1 MLQLGT
7 KADTLACLSN
17 KLKYACVLP
26 QYKFTVSDWRAGNVD
41 FGSIMH
47 DLYNNGKNNEIKRI
61 IVRSSALNEDT
72 SQHSQAGKYTSVG
85 DVTNEKTFAD
95 AVNRVINS
103 YEDDNEL
110 NQVLVQPM
118 LEQVGI
124 SGVAFTL
131 DPNTLGNY
139 YVINYD
145 DITGSTESI
154 TSGTSEKDKLLY
166 VFKGIHTINNFFI
179 SNLCNAL
186 EELENLFGQPNLD
199 VEFAMGEY
207 GGALYILQV
216 RPLCITITKRQVLLE
231 EQEKYLQDISK
242 KIENENK
249 EKPFLYGRKTIYGVM
264 PDWNPAEIIGVRPKP
279 LALSLYKE
287 IVTDSIWAY
296 QRDNYGYRNLR
307 SFPLMIDFYGLPYID
322 VRVSFNSF
330 VPAQL
335 SEKTAKKLV
344 DYYLDKLRR
353 HPDLHDKIEFE
364 IAFTCYT
371 PDLPE
376 RIKCLS
382 EYNFSEKEITEIIVS
397 LRDMTNVIID
407 NEKGLWKKDYQKI
420 QILEKRY
427 EQIVNSDLDT
437 VSKIYWLI
445 EDCKRYG
452 TLPFAGLARAGFIA
466 VQLLRSLVNTGVIS
480 EKEYQ
485 EFMGEL
491 NTVSSIMKKD
501 KQELS
506 KTAFLNK
513 YGHLRPGTY
522 DICSKR
528 YDEAEDIY
536 FDWKSEWEEEIN
548 SECSEKTIF
557 KISLKQINKLQ
568 IMLKEHGMADDILG
582 FFNFIKTAIE
592 GREYAKFVFT
602 KSLSEAIRLFGELG
616 KEYNISEEKC
626 AFADIDIV
634 SKLYAS
640 GMNCKDLMM
649 ESIAKGEEKYRI
661 TKCITLPPLIFEP
674 KDVYCFYCMKVQP
687 NYITLKQTMG
697 EVYEIRSESQEYDL
711 TDKIV
716 IMESADPGYD
726 WIFSHKILGFITKYG
741 GANSHMAIRANELQ
755 IPAVIGAGERL
766 YENIRKAKIIQVDAA
781 GRKVNILR

>member
-17 KLKYACVLP
+17 KLKYANVLP

-41 FGSIMH
+41 FDSIMH
-47 DLYNNGKNNEIKRI
+47 NLYNNGKNNEIQRI

-85 DVTNEKTFAD
+85 NVTNEKTFAD

-166 VFKGIHTINNFFI
+166 VFKGIHTINNSFI

-199 VEFAMGEY
+199 VEFAMDKYG

-216 RPLCITITKRQVLLE
+216 RPLCIAKRQVLLE

-242 KIENENK
+242 KIENENR
-249 EKPFLYGRKTIYGVM
+249 ENPFLYGRKAIYGVM

-376 RIKCLS
+376 RMKCLS

-407 NEKGLWKKDYQKI
+407 NEKGLWKKDYKKI

-427 EQIVNSDLDT
+427 DQIVNSNLDT

-548 SECSEKTIF
+548 SKCSERTIF

-568 IMLKEHGMADDILG
+568 MMLKEHGMADDILG

-602 KSLSEAIRLFGELG
+602 KSLSEAIRLFGKLG
-616 KEYNISEEKC
+616 KEYNISEEEC
-626 AFADIDIV
+626 AYANIDII

-640 GMNCKDLMM
+640 SMNCKDLMM
-649 ESIAKGEEKYRI
+649 ESIAKGKEKYRI

-697 EVYEIRSESQEYDL
+697 EVYEIKSESQEYDL
-711 TDKIV
+711 IDKIV

-755 IPAVIGAGERL
+755 IPAVIGTGEQL

>member
-17 KLKYACVLP
+17 KLKYASVLP

-41 FGSIMH
+41 FDSIMH
-47 DLYNNGKNNEIKRI
+47 NLYNNGKNNEIQRI

-166 VFKGIHTINNFFI
+166 VFKGIHTINNSFI

-199 VEFAMGEY
+199 VEFAMDKY

-216 RPLCITITKRQVLLE
+216 RPLCIAKRQVLLE

-242 KIENENK
+242 KIENENR
-249 EKPFLYGRKTIYGVM
+249 ENPFLYGRKTIYGVM

-335 SEKTAKKLV
+335 SEKTAQKLV

-376 RIKCLS
+376 RMKCLS

-407 NEKGLWKKDYQKI
+407 NEKGLWKKDYKKI

-427 EQIVNSDLDT
+427 EQIVNSNLDT

-548 SECSEKTIF
+548 SKCSERTIF

-568 IMLKEHGMADDILG
+568 MMLKEHGMADDILG

-602 KSLSEAIRLFGELG
+602 KSLSEAIRLFGKLG
-616 KEYNISEEKC
+616 KEYNISEEEC
-626 AFADIDIV
+626 AYANIDII

-640 GMNCKDLMM
+640 SMNCKDLMM
-649 ESIAKGEEKYRI
+649 ESIAKGKEKYRI

-697 EVYEIRSESQEYDL
+697 EVYEIKSESQEYDL
-711 TDKIV
+711 IDKIV

-755 IPAVIGAGERL
+755 IPAVIGTGEQL

>member
-17 KLKYACVLP
+17 KLKYASVLP

-41 FGSIMH
+41 FDSIMH

-110 NQVLVQPM
+110 NQVLVQPI

-166 VFKGIHTINNFFI
+166 VFKGIHTINNSFI

-199 VEFAMGEY
+199 VEFAMDKY

-216 RPLCITITKRQVLLE
+216 RPLCIAKRQVLLE

-242 KIENENK
+242 KIENENR
-249 EKPFLYGRKTIYGVM
+249 ENPFLYGRKTIYGVM

-376 RIKCLS
+376 RMKCLS

-407 NEKGLWKKDYQKI
+407 NEKGLWKKDYKKI

-427 EQIVNSDLDT
+427 EQIVNSNLDT

-548 SECSEKTIF
+548 SKCSERTIF

-568 IMLKEHGMADDILG
+568 MMLKEHGMADDILG

-602 KSLSEAIRLFGELG
+602 KSLSEAIRLFGKLG
-616 KEYNISEEKC
+616 KEYNISEEEC
-626 AFADIDIV
+626 AHANIDII
-634 SKLYAS
+634 SRLYAS
-640 GMNCKDLMM
+640 SMNCKDLMK
-649 ESIAKGEEKYRI
+649 ESIAKGKEKYRI
-661 TKCITLPPLIFEP
+661 TKCITLPPLIFES

-697 EVYEIRSESQEYDL
+697 EVYEIKSESQEYDL

-755 IPAVIGAGERL
+755 IPAVIGTGEQL